1 MNALLLYPDRF
12 FFFGSFATGRS
23 IELGDFMMNSRVT
36 LFFFL
41 LIVCA
46 CAPFFFFNCYSAAAA
61 AATPALT
68 VRFRIWLMSCNL
80 GS

>member
-36 LFFFL
+36 LFFL

-46 CAPFFFFNCYSAAAA
+46 CAPFFFLLLQCSSSSSNSSLDC
-61 AATPALT
+61 ALSDL
-68 VRFRIWLMSCNL
+68 VDEL
-80 GS
+80 

>member
-1 MNALLLYPDRF
+1 MPFCFILTVF
-12 FFFGSFATGRS
+12 FFFWLIRNWRS

-46 CAPFFFFNCYSAAAA
+46 CAPFFFLLLQCSSSSSNSSLDC
-61 AATPALT
+61 ALSDL
-68 VRFRIWLMSCNL
+68 VDEL
-80 GS
+80 